1 MIKRKSPNVKIVT
14 GKVKITKMGFTIKFN
29 NAKTIAT
36 TIEVEKLSTATPGK
50 NLAIIKTSIAVIKI
64 RTKTFIFYRL
74 EEISLAPKLQFI
86 S

>member
-1 MIKRKSPNVKIVT
+1 
-14 GKVKITKMGFTIKFN
+14 
-29 NAKTIAT
+29 
-36 TIEVEKLSTATPGK
+36 
-50 NLAIIKTSIAVIKI
+50 VIKI